1 MQGGTGGVGTLPSPS
16 NTGATTSRQR
26 QPMGGPALHC
36 IEGEGEGGH
45 PLASAARAEDAGAS
59 RCGIWVIVNSKG
71 RQRVLENNCEI
82 LK

>member
-1 MQGGTGGVGTLPSPS
+1 
-16 NTGATTSRQR
+16 
-26 QPMGGPALHC
+26 MGGPALHC
-36 IEGEGEGGH
+36 IEGEGEGGR